1 MITILLKV
9 LIIQSL
15 QFKMTKEEIAKLV
28 QENQLDWRPDNI
40 SIFMDTTFPNST
52 VLSRDGNDYIVY
64 MTGPRNE
71 VDSNVW
77 RFETETEA
85 IKFLINKVK
94 EEREIAQRY
103 EERFGEKWTPKSP
116 V

>member
-1 MITILLKV
+1 MTEEKIT
-9 LIIQSL
+9 
-15 QFKMTKEEIAKLV
+15 KLV

-40 SIFMDTTFPNST
+40 SIYMDTTFPNST
-52 VLSRDGNDYIVY
+52 VLSQDGNDYIVY

-85 IKFLINKVK
+85 INFLFYLVK
-94 EEREIAQRY
+94 GTSKNPQIISKMR
-103 EERFGEKWTPKSP
+103 
-116 V
+116 